1 MSFETYWFTPF
12 STIAIFLKGE
22 QYQISLNIEYY
33 SNKLE
38 EERERDILK
47 DL

>member
-1 MSFETYWFTPF
+1 MEMMLQTAELCKSFKKQK
-12 STIAIFLKGE
+12 AVNKV
-22 QYQISLNIEYY
+22 SLNIEYY

-38 EERERDILK
+38 EEREKDILK